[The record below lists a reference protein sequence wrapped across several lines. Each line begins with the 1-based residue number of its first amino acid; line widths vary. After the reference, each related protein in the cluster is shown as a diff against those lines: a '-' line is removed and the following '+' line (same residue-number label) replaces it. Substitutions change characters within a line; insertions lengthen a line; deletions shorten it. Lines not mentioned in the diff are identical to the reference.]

1 MGVWDIVLIILA
13 IINIAAFL
21 SAVYVSYYN
30 WKEERKK
37 DWETPLMGIFFI
49 PLCVF
54 IAIVWPYR
62 KYKEHKYKIKEEKEM
77 NLREKQGEGTKQF
90 HFHQFGF
97 RLKGLPFKPSSQEII
112 YVENDYN
119 ERINQIIKGNLE
131 YIQEC
136 LDRSN
141 YFKSRFVYLPNLIEE
156 LSHEELAI
164 GYVAPYIKDKALSAS
179 CILKSSYLLD
189 YLLVPENRSKI
200 VPCFAR
206 YCGEQ
211 SGYSLFECIGFDP
224 DEGIDEKNFLSF
236 LCFAFDHYPKPVG
249 PAFQTARKKE
259 EIQYDADARFDET
272 YKQLM
277 EEVEERISKLRKIGV
292 SQWALEQLV
301 KPELKL
307 SRLVVTKDMRLLL
320 PDYNDLEI
328 KMEPI
333 NKAVYLLFLRHPEGI
348 VFKYLPDYRMELAD
362 IYQKIR
368 PLGLNERAIQSIE
381 DVTNPCLNSI
391 NEKCARIRGAFV
403 SQFDEK
409 LAQHYYIFGRRGEP
423 KKIALPRDL
432 VTWE

>member
-1 MGVWDIVLIILA
+1 MGVWNVVLIILA

-37 DWETPLMGIFFI
+37 NWETPLMGFFFI

-54 IAIVWPYR
+54 IALAWPIA
-62 KYKEHKYKIKEEKEM
+62 K
-77 NLREKQGEGTKQF
+77 LRERRKAEKQKKEREKRMEVTKRY
-90 HFHQFGF
+90 HFQSFAF

-112 YVENDYN
+112 YVENEYN

-131 YIQEC
+131 YIQER
-136 LDRSN
+136 LDGSH

-156 LSHEELAI
+156 LSHEESAI
-164 GYVAPYIKDKALSAS
+164 GYVAPYIKEKALSANFT
-179 CILKSSYLLD
+179 LKSSSLLD
-189 YLLVPENRSKI
+189 YMAVPENRSKI
-200 VPCFAR
+200 GPCFAR

-211 SGYSLFECIGFDP
+211 SGCSFFECVGFDP
-224 DEGIDEKNFLSF
+224 DEGVDENNFLSF
-236 LCFAFDHYPKPVG
+236 LCLAFDHFPQPVG
-249 PAFQTARKKE
+249 PAFQTAKKKE

-277 EEVEERISKLRKIGV
+277 EEVEERISKLRKMGI

-320 PDYNDLEI
+320 PDYNDMEI

-333 NKAVYLLFLRHPEGI
+333 NKAVYLLFLRYPEGI